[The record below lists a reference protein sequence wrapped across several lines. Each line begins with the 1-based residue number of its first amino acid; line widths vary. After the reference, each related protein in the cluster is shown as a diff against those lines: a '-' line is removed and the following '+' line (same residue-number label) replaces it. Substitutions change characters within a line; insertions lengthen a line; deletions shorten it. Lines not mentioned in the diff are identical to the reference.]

1 MRYAAFIVLVASI
14 AVCVGC
20 TATRVVTTQAT
31 HVKHGDTTTT
41 IVTKTVERYEAT
53 RKGVDL

>member
-1 MRYAAFIVLVASI
+1 MRYAAFFVLVASI
-14 AVCVGC
+14 VVCIGC

-41 IVTKTVERYEAT
+41 IVTKTIERYEAK
-53 RKGVDL
+53 RNGADF

>member
-1 MRYAAFIVLVASI
+1 MRYASILGAIAFLALV
-14 AVCVGC
+14 VGC

-53 RKGVDL
+53 RKGADF

>member
-14 AVCVGC
+14 VVCVGC
-20 TATRVVTTQAT
+20 TATRVVTTEAK

-53 RKGVDL
+53 RKGADF